1 MDHMAG
7 TQKTSHVKGDR
18 LFVKGQLFE
27 NYKVIEEIGS
37 GVNGVVY
44 RATNEL
50 LQREEAIKV
59 WRSLKPGD
67 TRDKLEQGLREAQ
80 KLASAHADHAVAIY
94 AARQIGGVFVATME
108 YIQGRTL
115 EWHRLNSESFVRCQ
129 LARLYLEAIIQ
140 TSTSSSRHGDAHEK
154 NVLVYDVS
162 TEYKKALK
170 LKLCDFGT
178 SLYSGKEAS
187 EQRHWRIVQETI
199 LRLTAGIDHA
209 DQCRDCLMRDGPQG
223 QKSAMEAYESRER
236 GIAFTDFQ
244 IAQLWASPLVDY
256 TRDLFDLNFRNPH
269 STNS

>member
-1 MDHMAG
+1 MAG

-18 LFVKGQLFE
+18 LFVKGQPFE
-27 NYKVIEEIGS
+27 NYKVIEEVGS

-80 KLASAHADHAVAIY
+80 KLASAHTDHAVAIY

-108 YIQGRTL
+108 YIQGHTL
-115 EWHRLNSESFVRCQ
+115 EWHRLNSEPFVRCQ

-140 TSTSSSRHGDAHEK
+140 TSTASSRHGDAHGK
-154 NVLVYDVS
+154 NVLVYDAS
-162 TEYKKALK
+162 TKYEKALK

-187 EQRHWRIVQETI
+187 EQRHWRIVRETI
-199 LRLTAGIDHA
+199 LRLTEDVAYAG
-209 DQCRDCLMRDGPQG
+209 QCRDCLVRDWPRG
-223 QKSAMEAYESRER
+223 QQFAMEAYESRER
-236 GIAFTDFQ
+236 GISFTDYE
-244 IAQLWASPLVDY
+244 IAQLWAAPLIDY
-256 TRDLFDLNFRNPH
+256 TRDLFDLNFGIPR